1 MTHENTT
8 GAPTPPRDPW
18 APPGSG
24 WVGQG
29 STAPLPPAP
38 AQPGHPGQQAPG
50 AFGQHGQHPQ
60 QHGQHP
66 QDHQGGYAGQPPQP
80 PAGRSRR
87 GPGWPGVAVAA
98 VLAALVG
105 GGSALAIGSAL
116 DDGSGASA
124 SATSSGSA
132 SPSGSAADVPLGES
146 VDWNTVAS
154 TVAPSVV
161 TIQVSDGQTG
171 GEGTGII
178 LDAEGHVLT
187 NNHVAAGAGAD
198 AQIRVVLADGRV
210 YQGEI
215 TGTDP
220 QTDLAVLQLQDA
232 PDDLTVATFGDS
244 DDVEVGQPVMALGN
258 PLGLSQTVTTGIV
271 SALDRPVTTQASET
285 EQAQPDPFGFG
296 QPQQSAAEPVVTNAI
311 QTDAAINPGNS
322 GGPLVDA
329 AGQVIGINSSIA
341 SNSTGSSQAGSIG
354 LGFAIPGSEAQ
365 RIATELIEDGAA
377 QHALLG
383 VSLQSG
389 DGTATVGGDVRQAA
403 LVAQVTAGSAAAEA
417 GIEQGDA
424 VVAVDGEPV
433 TGAESLTAQ
442 VRSRAPGDEV
452 TLTVVRD
459 GDSREVQV
467 TLGTNPS
474 DAQG

>member
-1 MTHENTT
+1 MAHPVGGDGSFAAFVAT
-8 GAPTPPRDPW
+8 GRPALLRTALLLTGDPVS
-18 APPGSG
+18 AEALVQRTLTG
-24 WVGQG
+24 
-29 STAPLPPAP
+29 
-38 AQPGHPGQQAPG
+38 
-50 AFGQHGQHPQ
+50 
-60 QHGQHP
+60 
-66 QDHQGGYAGQPPQP
+66 
-80 PAGRSRR
+80 SRR
-87 GPGWPGVAVAA
+87 RWSRLGAAGDPGPA

-124 SATSSGSA
+124 SATASGSA

-161 TIQVSDGQTG
+161 TIQVSNGQSG
-171 GEGTGII
+171 GEGTGVI

-187 NNHVAAGAGAD
+187 NNHVATAAGAD

-232 PDDLTVATFGDS
+232 PDDLAAATFGDS

-271 SALDRPVTTQASET
+271 SALDRPVTTQATET
-285 EQAQPDPFGFG
+285 EEAQPDPFGFD

-341 SNSTGSSQAGSIG
+341 SNSSGSGQAGSIG

-365 RIATELIEDGAA
+365 RIATELIEDGSA

-389 DGTATVGGDVRQAA
+389 DGTATVGDETRQAA
-403 LVAQVTAGSAAAEA
+403 VVAQVTAGSAAADA
-417 GIEQGDA
+417 GLAEGDA
-424 VVAVDGEPV
+424 VVAVDGEAV

-442 VRSRAPGDEV
+442 VRSRAPGEEV

-459 GDSREVQV
+459 GQSREVQV
-467 TLGTNPS
+467 TLGTNPG

>member
-1 MTHENTT
+1 MSSETT
-8 GAPTPPRDPW
+8 PGAASARPSARDPW

-24 WVGQG
+24 WVGQDG
-29 STAPLPPAP
+29 TAPLPPVPPPPAP
-38 AQPGHPGQQAPG
+38 SAPHAGHG
-50 AFGQHGQHPQ
+50 AFGDPGHGAFGGP
-60 QHGQHP
+60 GQTP
-66 QDHQGGYAGQPPQP
+66 TPPG
-80 PAGRSRR
+80 ASGHRRR
-87 GPGWPGVAVAA
+87 GPGWPGVAAAA

-105 GGSALAIGSAL
+105 GGGALAIGSAL
-116 DDGSGASA
+116 DDGSSA
-124 SATSSGSA
+124 SAVSSTSADG
-132 SPSGSAADVPLGES
+132 PTGSAADVPLDES
-146 VDWNTVAS
+146 VDWNTVAT

-161 TIQVSDGQTG
+161 TIQVSDGQSG
-171 GEGTGII
+171 GEGTGVV
-178 LDAEGHVLT
+178 LDAQGHVLT
-187 NNHVAAGAGAD
+187 NNHVATAAGDD
-198 AQIRVVLADGRV
+198 AEIRVILADGRV
-210 YQGEI
+210 YQAQI

-232 PDDLTVATFGDS
+232 PSDLTAATFGDS
-244 DDVEVGQPVMALGN
+244 DEVEVGQPVMALGN

-271 SALDRPVTTQASET
+271 SALDRPVTTQATET
-285 EQAQPDPFGFG
+285 EQAQPDPFGFD

-329 AGQVIGINSSIA
+329 AGQVVGINSSIA
-341 SNSTGSSQAGSIG
+341 SNSTGSGQAGSIG

-365 RIATELIEDGAA
+365 RIATELIEDGGA

-389 DGTATVGGDVRQAA
+389 DGTATVDGDTRQAA
-403 LVAQVTAGSAAAEA
+403 IVAAVTEGSAAAQAGLEA
-417 GIEQGDA
+417 GDA
-424 VVAVDGEPV
+424 VVAVDGEVV

-459 GDSREVQV
+459 GDSRDVQV
-467 TLGTNPS
+467 TLAANPD